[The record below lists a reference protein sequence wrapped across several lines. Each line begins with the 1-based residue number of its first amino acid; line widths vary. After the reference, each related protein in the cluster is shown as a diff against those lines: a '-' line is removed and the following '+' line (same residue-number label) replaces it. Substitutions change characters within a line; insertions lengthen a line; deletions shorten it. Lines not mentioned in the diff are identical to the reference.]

1 VNIIYVEDDA
11 TSRTVMRDMLAAAG
25 VTLAEAADVRTGLRM
40 IRTGTF
46 DMVLMDLRMPD
57 INGLT
62 AIRQLRA
69 MAGAERDLPVV
80 VVSAELSDGVREMC
94 RSAGANAC
102 LQKPLTMDAL
112 FRAMGTIMASNSGFV
127 LN

>member
-1 VNIIYVEDDA
+1 VNIIYVEDDPN
-11 TSRTVMRDMLAAAG
+11 SRTVMREMMAAAG
-25 VTLAEAADVRTGLRM
+25 IALAEAANVRTGLQM
-40 IRTGTF
+40 IQAGGY

-69 MAGAERDLPVV
+69 SSGASRDLPVV
-80 VVSAELSDGVREMC
+80 VVSAELSDGVRAMC

-102 LQKPLTMDAL
+102 LQKPLTMDEL
-112 FRAMGTIMASNSGFV
+112 FRVVGTVIAGNSGFV